1 MWIMLWWAIAGTLA
15 VILGAGLLLYATA
28 ISHQENRADH
38 ETTRAEVRGTRA
50 VIHANTERI
59 DRLDGKVDELGGKVD
74 ELGGKLDTVIEAVKP
89 APEYTVGRTA
99 AQPMR
104 PAESTPA
111 TFTRKSG
118 RK

>member
-59 DRLDGKVDELGGKVD
+59 DRLDGKVDELGGK
-74 ELGGKLDTVIEAVKP
+74 LDTVIEAVKP